1 MLEATLAIAEF
12 IKNQGWVEDDESSRR
27 LAIQIIVHLRDRGLS
42 VVPPP
47 ETTRQE
53 PPPETTRQEFQSLA
67 VCIADQVFD
76 LARKTCDL
84 EKNRE
89 RPTEARKA
97 QEVHQSIITLS
108 DSRVTLMEKK

>member
-42 VVPPP
+42 VV
-47 ETTRQE
+47 

-108 DSRVTLMEKK
+108 ESLVTLMEKK